1 MEEELKLDQAVP
13 TLTFEP
19 FTETKKEAPK
29 PEPIYEEEALLSEQ
43 EKKQVEAFAEK
54 IDLNNSTLVL
64 KYGAGAQKK
73 IADFSDK
80 TLENVRSKD
89 LGETGTMLASLVSE
103 LKQTGEPEEEKG
115 FLASL
120 FKKSTGKLEAL
131 KARYE
136 KAEGKVD
143 EIVDILT
150 KHQVQL
156 IQDAAMLDQMYQL
169 NQTYFKELSMYILA
183 GKKKVDK
190 ARQTELETLRQKAI
204 ASGTQEDAQAVSD
217 YSSMIERFEKKVH
230 DLELTRMVALQMA
243 PQIRMVQ
250 SNDTVMA
257 EKIQSTIVNTI
268 PLWKNQMVIAMGE
281 NHSAQAA
288 KAQKEVT
295 DMTNQ
300 LLLSNAQKL
309 KQTTVDI
316 RRESERGIVDIETL
330 RQTNG
335 ILIDTMNEIL
345 KIQQE
350 GREQRR
356 QAQAQLAQMEQ
367 QMKEKLLEISK

>member
-19 FTETKKEAPK
+19 FAETKKEEPK

-64 KYGAGAQKK
+64 QYGAGAQKK

-115 FLASL
+115 FFASF

-243 PQIRMVQ
+243 P
-250 SNDTVMA
+250 
-257 EKIQSTIVNTI
+257 
-268 PLWKNQMVIAMGE
+268 
-281 NHSAQAA
+281 
-288 KAQKEVT
+288 
-295 DMTNQ
+295 
-300 LLLSNAQKL
+300 
-309 KQTTVDI
+309 
-316 RRESERGIVDIETL
+316 
-330 RQTNG
+330 
-335 ILIDTMNEIL
+335 
-345 KIQQE
+345 
-350 GREQRR
+350 
-356 QAQAQLAQMEQ
+356 
-367 QMKEKLLEISK
+367 